1 MRRLAAISLRTQ
13 LVILILGALVVAQI
27 VSLFLFVD
35 ERSLAVRAALG
46 MEAAGRAANVVRLIE
61 EAPPSL
67 HASILRAANSPLVR
81 FDVGPMPNV
90 QVHDHNT
97 SGPVVERIRGLLGA
111 AGDREIRLDLREI
124 EAGFPAIAG
133 VPDGMARMHS
143 RMMHGRM
150 SAIEMNLSI
159 ALGSGEWLNVGT
171 RFQRPPLQWTWLT
184 ALSFGLTAALILA
197 AALWFMLSRLTG
209 PLSRLAGAADRLGRG
224 EHVAEL
230 APAGPSE
237 VQELTEAFNQMQA
250 RLTRFVSDRTRLL
263 GALGHDLRSPLTAM
277 RVRAE
282 MVEDQETRERL
293 IATIG
298 EMQQMVDETLAFARG
313 MANAEAYETHEL
325 SAFLRDLCSDLA
337 ETGQDVELSAE
348 PDLWARL
355 RPTALRRALRNI
367 IDNAV
372 RYGGSAR
379 VSLAPSG
386 DNAEITV
393 ADDGPGIP
401 QEDVERVFDPFVR
414 IETSRSRETGGAGL
428 GLAIARTIIQGHG
441 GNIELANR
449 PEGGLTAA
457 ISLPLVSDPAPT
469 EA

>member
-1 MRRLAAISLRTQ
+1 
-13 LVILILGALVVAQI
+13 
-27 VSLFLFVD
+27 
-35 ERSLAVRAALG
+35 
-46 MEAAGRAANVVRLIE
+46 
-61 EAPPSL
+61 
-67 HASILRAANSPLVR
+67 
-81 FDVGPMPNV
+81 
-90 QVHDHNT
+90 
-97 SGPVVERIRGLLGA
+97 
-111 AGDREIRLDLREI
+111 
-124 EAGFPAIAG
+124 
-133 VPDGMARMHS
+133 
-143 RMMHGRM
+143 
-150 SAIEMNLSI
+150 
-159 ALGSGEWLNVGT
+159 
-171 RFQRPPLQWTWLT
+171 
-184 ALSFGLTAALILA
+184 
-197 AALWFMLSRLTG
+197 
-209 PLSRLAGAADRLGRG
+209 
-224 EHVAEL
+224 
-230 APAGPSE
+230 
-237 VQELTEAFNQMQA
+237 
-250 RLTRFVSDRTRLL
+250 
-263 GALGHDLRSPLTAM
+263 
-277 RVRAE
+277 
-282 MVEDQETRERL
+282 
-293 IATIG
+293 
-298 EMQQMVDETLAFARG
+298 MQQMVDETLAFARG

-457 ISLPLVSDPAPT
+457 ISLPLVSDPGPT